1 MARRILPAGKP
12 QRPARLR
19 TTRGSGAIPGTAS
32 LMHVGAAEDGT
43 TLDAA
48 ALPRLVDAVRERGY
62 RFVTVA
68 PYVR

>member
-1 MARRILPAGKP
+1 
-12 QRPARLR
+12 
-19 TTRGSGAIPGTAS
+19 
-32 LMHVGAAEDGT
+32 MHVGAAEDGT